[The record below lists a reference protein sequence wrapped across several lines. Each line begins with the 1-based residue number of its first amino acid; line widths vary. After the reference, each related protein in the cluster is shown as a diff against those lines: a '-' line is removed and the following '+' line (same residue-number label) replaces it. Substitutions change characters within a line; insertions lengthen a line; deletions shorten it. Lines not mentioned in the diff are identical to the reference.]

1 MPRKARI
8 DAPGALHHIIIRG
21 IERKAIVKDRAD
33 CANFIERLG
42 RIISESRTGCYAWVL
57 MTNHLHLLLK
67 TGRAPIA
74 TVMRRLLTGYAVSFN
89 RRHRRHGQLFQNRYK
104 SFLCEE
110 DVYLKELVRYIHLN
124 PLRAKIVKDLK
135 ALSTY
140 RWCGHSALMGKVEA
154 DFQDTAYVL
163 RLFGQ
168 SSRQARRAYESFV
181 SKGVNQGRR
190 PDLVGGGLLRSTGGW
205 GALKGFRDIG
215 VRIKGDERL
224 LGSSDFVE
232 RVLKQADEQLE
243 GKYRLQASGISL
255 EALIKKVAQ
264 HFKIDAEALTS
275 ASKQRSVTKARRVLC
290 YLAVRKL
297 GYQCSDVAKTA
308 GISAATVSIAVS
320 LGSKLSGIGKIQK
333 KIIET
338 KALAKPL
345 NEANLQN
352 LKI

>member
-21 IERKAIVKDRAD
+21 IECKAIFKDNTDRA
-33 CANFIERLG
+33 NFLERLDH
-42 RIISESRTGCYAWVL
+42 IISETETGCYAWVL
-57 MTNHLHLLLK
+57 MTNHVHLLLK
-67 TGRAPIA
+67 TGLAPIA

-135 ALSTY
+135 ALNKY
-140 RWCGHSALMGKVEA
+140 QWCGHSVLMGKVEA

-168 SSRQARRAYESFV
+168 STRPARRAYESFV
-181 SKGVNQGRR
+181 RKGEEQGRR
-190 PDLVGGGLLRSTGGW
+190 PDLVGGGLLRSVGGW
-205 GALKGFRDIG
+205 AALKGLRDIG
-215 VRIKGDERL
+215 IRIKGDERL

-243 GKYRLQASGISL
+243 ERYRLQISIISL
-255 EALIKKVAQ
+255 PVLIEKVAHYYQ
-264 HFKIDAEALTS
+264 IDSENLRS
-275 ASKQRSVTKARRVLC
+275 ACKERRVTEARRVLC
-290 YLAVRKL
+290 YIAVRKL
-297 GYQCSDVAKTA
+297 GYKCSDVSKTI
-308 GISAATVSIAVS
+308 GISAVTVSKAVS
-320 LGSKLSGIGKIQK
+320 LGSKLSQIGKIQK
-333 KIIET
+333 QLLDE
-338 KALAKPL
+338 
-345 NEANLQN
+345 
-352 LKI
+352 